1 MRNLNFT
8 EERTTKLT
16 NALINR
22 GFGKRDAALQSASDR
37 LFREAY
43 LRMYT
48 SEERELMDTLPDD
61 ALRRAGSLRV
71 NARRETASGEQRV
84 GVTLALDMGSGGG
97 LPMFHRH
104 FGSTYDGF
112 PIIRVDGMY
121 AELADYEA
129 IRCRLDNDKKEEK
142 ARLKG
147 LFRAYRGTN
156 KLIAAWPEVEQ
167 IVREVFAAEL
177 EEPVSNLP
185 ALVTNSMND
194 FYGLPPVADE
204 EPKPAPEGA
213 LAPGGAVE
221 AQLAVYVADEDDGDY
236 V

>member
-22 GFGKRDAALQSASDR
+22 GFGKRDAALQSASDH

-48 SEERELMDTLPDD
+48 PEERELIARLPED
-61 ALRRAGSLRV
+61 ALRRANSLRLK
-71 NARRETASGEQRV
+71 AHRETATGKQRV
-84 GVTLALDMGSGGG
+84 EVTLTLGTGSGWG
-97 LPMFHRH
+97 LPMFQRH
-104 FGSTYDGF
+104 FGNTYNGY
-112 PIIRVDGMY
+112 PVAYVDGMY

-129 IRCRLDNDKKEEK
+129 IRCRLDSDKKEEK

-147 LFRAYRGTN
+147 LFRACRGTN
-156 KLIAAWPEVEQ
+156 KLIATWPEVEQ

-177 EEPVSNLP
+177 EEPVSKLP
-185 ALVTNSMND
+185 ALATNDMNA
-194 FYGLPPVADE
+194 FYGLPPVVEE
-204 EPKPAPEGA
+204 EPRPAPEGA
-213 LAPGGAVE
+213 LDPHGSVE
-221 AQLAVYVADEDDGDY
+221 EQLAVRVADEDDGDY